1 MGRMT
6 PFQQRLALIAVRLGG
21 RMAVRRVS
29 RARSLRWAVGVHL
42 VTLVVAALAVV
53 AVAAIVAVPERPSRR
68 RPVVGRPPAVPRTPA
83 LTSENHFHQ

>member
-1 MGRMT
+1 MT

-21 RMAVRRVS
+21 RMAARRAS
-29 RARSLRWAVGVHL
+29 RARSLRWAAGVHL

-53 AVAAIVAVPERPSRR
+53 AVAAIVATPARPPRRHPSDR
-68 RPVVGRPPAVPRTPA
+68 RPETAPRHPA

>member
-1 MGRMT
+1 MEPMT
-6 PFQQRLALIAVRLGG
+6 PFQKRLALFGARLGG

-53 AVAAIVAVPERPSRR
+53 VAAAVVSAPARPSRR
-68 RPVVGRPPAVPRTPA
+68 DPADGRPAATPRPPA
-83 LTSENHFHQ
+83 LTCENRFHR

>member
-1 MGRMT
+1 MEPMT
-6 PFQQRLALIAVRLGG
+6 PFQKRLALFGARLGG

-53 AVAAIVAVPERPSRR
+53 VAAAVVSAPA
-68 RPVVGRPPAVPRTPA
+68 RPPAVIRRTAGPRRPRA
-83 LTSENHFHQ
+83 PLR